1 MGRSV
6 GTADPSTVPAGATQ
20 VVVFTVPPGQG
31 WAIFVN
37 PSPVRGPLILA
48 QDVPPN
54 FGGRLPGTIRIAA
67 NGDPIFSSER
77 NLGPGWF
84 GD

>member
-6 GTADPSTVPAGATQ
+6 GTAVPSTVPAGATQ
-20 VVVFTVPPGQG
+20 DVVFTVPPGQG

-37 PSPVRGPLILA
+37 PSPGRGPLILA

-54 FGGRLPGTIRIAA
+54 FGGEFPGTIIIGA
-67 NGDPIFSSER
+67 NGDSSFSTEG

-84 GD
+84 GN